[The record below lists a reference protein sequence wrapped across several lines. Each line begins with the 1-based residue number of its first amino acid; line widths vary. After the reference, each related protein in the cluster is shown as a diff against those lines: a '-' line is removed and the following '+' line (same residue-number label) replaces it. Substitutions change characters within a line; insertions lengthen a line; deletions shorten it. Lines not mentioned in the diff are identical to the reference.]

1 MNRRLE
7 KSYLD
12 SYVMLG
18 CFEVFSDIVVAGIFL
33 EMLCMCVVLV
43 DMSLEEKKKYR
54 WIFNCNIN

>member
-1 MNRRLE
+1 
-7 KSYLD
+7 
-12 SYVMLG
+12 MLG
-18 CFEVFSDIVVAGIFL
+18 CFEVFFDIVVAGIFL